1 MLPIERRNKIIEL
14 LQEEKKVVVT
24 SLSSLFGVT
33 EETIRRDLEKLEK
46 EGIATKTYGGAV
58 LNEDLRLELPYKVRK
73 GRNATG
79 KQIIGKTISSFIND
93 GDHIMLDGSSTALYI
108 AKNLKDKKNLTIITN
123 SIEILLELSD
133 VTGWNVLSTGGILKE
148 GALALVGYQAERMIQ
163 SYNVDKA
170 IISCKGI
177 DIEKGITDSNELDS
191 HIKKL
196 MIDAA
201 KTRILAVDSTKFEKV
216 SFTKIVDYSK
226 IDVLVTD
233 HELND
238 DWKQALDNY
247 EIEVIEGKQ
256 N

>member
-1 MLPIERRNKIIEL
+1 M
-14 LQEEKKVVVT
+14 
-24 SLSSLFGVT
+24 
-33 EETIRRDLEKLEK
+33 
-46 EGIATKTYGGAV
+46 
-58 LNEDLRLELPYKVRK
+58 
-73 GRNATG
+73 
-79 KQIIGKTISSFIND
+79 ISP
-93 GDHIMLDGSSTALYI
+93 H
-108 AKNLKDKKNLTIITN
+108 
-123 SIEILLELSD
+123 
-133 VTGWNVLSTGGILKE
+133 
-148 GALALVGYQAERMIQ
+148 
-163 SYNVDKA
+163 NVDKA

>member
-24 SLSSLFGVT
+24 NLSSLFGVT

-58 LNEDLRLELPYKVRK
+58 LNEDLRLDLPYKVRK
-73 GRNATG
+73 RTNTAG
-79 KQIIGKTISSFIND
+79 KQLIGKRISSLIED

-108 AKNLKDKKNLTIITN
+108 AKNIKDKKNLTIITN
-123 SIEILLELSD
+123 SIEILFELSD
-133 VTGWNVLSTGGILKE
+133 VSGWNILSTGGFMKE
-148 GALALVGYQAERMIQ
+148 SALALVGYQAERMIK

-177 DIEKGITDSNELDS
+177 DIEKGITDSNELDA

-196 MIDAA
+196 MADAA
-201 KTRILAVDSTKFEKV
+201 KTKILAVDSTKFEKV
-216 SFTKIVDYSK
+216 SFTKIIDMSK
-226 IDVLVTD
+226 IDILVTE
-233 HELND
+233 HELDD
-238 DWKQALDNY
+238 DWKQALSNFV
-247 EIEVIEGKQ
+247 IEVIDGK
-256 N
+256 